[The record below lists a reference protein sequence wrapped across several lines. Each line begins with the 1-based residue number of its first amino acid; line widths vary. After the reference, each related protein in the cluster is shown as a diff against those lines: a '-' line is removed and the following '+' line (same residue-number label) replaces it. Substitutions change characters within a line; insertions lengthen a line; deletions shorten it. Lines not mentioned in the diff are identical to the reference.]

1 MTTTL
6 APSAPSLIDANGEIV
21 ALALE
26 PISAERA
33 GALLPQV
40 IELSRTV
47 ARYRGFLEQVLTDSM
62 TEAGQTEKR
71 VGDTVY
77 QLKGDS
83 VWTVTDEQALARV
96 LRDALDAG
104 ELTPE
109 EVAAAVSER
118 IVLSFHQGRLTT
130 LAKRVPAIEQYRS
143 HSESAPKLRVK

>member
-62 TEAGQTEKR
+62 TAAGQTEKR
-71 VGDTVY
+71 VGETIY
-77 QLKGDS
+77 ELKPEAT
-83 VWTVTDEQALARV
+83 WTVIDEPALSRA
-96 LRDALDAG
+96 LRAAIDAG
-104 ELTPE
+104 ELADY
-109 EVAAAVSER
+109 EVAAAVTER
-118 IVLSFHQGRLTT
+118 ITYSFHHGRLNQ
-130 LAKRVPAIEQYRS
+130 LAKRVPLIEQYRS
-143 HSESAPKLRVK
+143 RTESPAKLRVR